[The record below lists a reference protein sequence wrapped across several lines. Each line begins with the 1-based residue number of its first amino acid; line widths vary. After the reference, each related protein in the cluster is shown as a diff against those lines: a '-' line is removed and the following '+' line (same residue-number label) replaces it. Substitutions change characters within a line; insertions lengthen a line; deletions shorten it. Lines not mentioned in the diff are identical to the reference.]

1 MDRLQNPYQPG
12 AGTRPPAL
20 VGRNELIDGFG
31 VTLRRT
37 LSGRSGKSCMLVGLR
52 GVGKTVLLN
61 RFTEIAGAEGVKVG
75 FIEAPE
81 NGDFRTLL
89 AVRLR
94 RILLEWNSRVSRA
107 VTTALGVLKSFTL
120 KLPGGASIAIG
131 VDALAGR
138 ADSGLL
144 AEDLTDLLVAA
155 GEAAAACDSG
165 LMVAVDEVQY
175 LSAGEL
181 AGLVTAIH
189 RTTQLGLPVIL
200 TGAGLPQLPA
210 LVGAA
215 KSYAERLFEFPTVS
229 SLPPEE
235 AAAAIVVPARE
246 FGVELTSAAV
256 DRVVKESGGYPYF
269 LQEWGY
275 HVWNAAPLS
284 PITDDDVNSARS
296 SVIDT
301 LDRDFFRVRF
311 DRLFSVNYFCRLAST
326 IFAGSG
332 RRESRSTTMTPVG
345 VNGRRKVTYSRQ
357 PSVRSSPASDL
368 FLVIDGEEDAG
379 CGRCGK
385 PRSSRFSKLPVGALF
400 ASMGSVGVHGPGVG
414 RQRCVRVA

>member
-20 VGRNELIDGFG
+20 IGRDELIDGFG
-31 VTLRRT
+31 VALRRT
-37 LSGRSGKSCMLVGLR
+37 LTGRSGKSCMLVGLR

-61 RFTEIAGAEGVKVG
+61 RFAEIAEAEGVKVG
-75 FIEAPE
+75 FIEASE

-94 RILLEWNSRVSRA
+94 RILLEWNNRISRA
-107 VTTALGVLKSFTL
+107 VATALGVLKSFTL

-155 GEAAAACDSG
+155 GEAAGTCDSG
-165 LMVAVDEVQY
+165 LVVAVDEVQY
-175 LSAGEL
+175 LSGDEL
-181 AGLVTAIH
+181 AALVTAIH
-189 RTTQLGLPVIL
+189 RTTQLGLPVLL

-215 KSYAERLFEFPTVS
+215 RSYAERLFEFPAVN

-235 AAAAIVVPARE
+235 AAAAIAVPAGE
-246 FGVELTSAAV
+246 LGVELTPGAV
-256 DRVVKESGGYPYF
+256 DRVVTESGGYPYF

-275 HVWNAAPLS
+275 HVWNAAPAN
-284 PITDDDVNSARS
+284 PITDDDVNAARVERHRHARPRLLPRPVRPVDTQGEGLPARDGGSRARS
-296 SVIDT
+296 PPLGRHRGRARGQGRIGRTAPIRSHRQGHDLQPGARGHRVHGSAVRSVPAESHAGP
-301 LDRDFFRVRF
+301 LRVRLPAHRTRPEPPA
-311 DRLFSVNYFCRLAST
+311 DDL
-326 IFAGSG
+326 G
-332 RRESRSTTMTPVG
+332 R
-345 VNGRRKVTYSRQ
+345 
-357 PSVRSSPASDL
+357 
-368 FLVIDGEEDAG
+368 
-379 CGRCGK
+379 
-385 PRSSRFSKLPVGALF
+385 
-400 ASMGSVGVHGPGVG
+400 
-414 RQRCVRVA
+414 

>member
-20 VGRNELIDGFG
+20 IGRDDLIDGFG

-37 LSGRSGKSCMLVGLR
+37 LSGRSGKCCMLVGLR

-61 RFTEIAGAEGVKVG
+61 RFAEIAGAEGVQVG
-75 FIEAPE
+75 FMETPE
-81 NGDFRTLL
+81 NSDFRTLL

-94 RILLEWNSRVSRA
+94 GILLAWNSRVRRA
-107 VTTALGVLKSFTL
+107 VTRALGVLKSFTL
-120 KLPGGASIAIG
+120 KLPAGASISIG
-131 VDALAGR
+131 VDPLAGR

-144 AEDLTDLLVAA
+144 AEDLTDVLVAA
-155 GEAAAACDSG
+155 GEAAAACDSA

-175 LSAGEL
+175 LSTNEL
-181 AGLVTAIH
+181 AALVTAIH

-215 KSYAERLFEFPTVS
+215 KSYAERLFEFPVVS
-229 SLPPEE
+229 SLPPAE

-246 FGVELTSAAV
+246 FGVEFTPPAV
-256 DRVVKESGGYPYF
+256 DRVVAESGGYPYF

-275 HVWNAAPLS
+275 HIWNAAPSS
-284 PITDDDVNSARS
+284 PIADDDVRAARS

-311 DRLFSVNYFCRLAST
+311 DRLTPKEKDYLRAMAVLGPGGHRSGDIAAALGVRVESVAPRR
-326 IFAGSG
+326 SG
-332 RRESRSTTMTPVG
+332 LIAKGMI
-345 VNGRRKVTYSRQ
+345 Y
-357 PSVRSSPASDL
+357 SPAHGDTAFTVPL
-368 FLVIDGEEDAG
+368 FDQFLLRAMP
-379 CGRCGK
+379 GR
-385 PRSSRFSKLPVGALF
+385 
-400 ASMGSVGVHGPGVG
+400 
-414 RQRCVRVA
+414 